1 MAVGEQ
7 SINSSA
13 VSETGD
19 SIMGK
24 SGGRGFAICRIDM
37 TRGRGGVA
45 VYATGRSSES
55 NGF

>member
-1 MAVGEQ
+1 MAAGEQ